1 MESDSLVICSS
12 KLSVSYLPGTR
23 KYETVKTKT
32 MHGACFLTKT
42 LHKMQISLH
51 IRLFDH
57 ARFSVSRDA
66 HFFGFSLKFC
76 LASYLANLE
85 CQLKRTKDFS
95 IKHLRI

>member
-1 MESDSLVICSS
+1 MESDSLFICSS
-12 KLSVSYLPGTR
+12 KLSVRYLPGTR
-23 KYETVKTKT
+23 KYETVKTET

-42 LHKMQISLH
+42 LHKMQIALH

-57 ARFSVSRDA
+57 ARFSVSRDTY
-66 HFFGFSLKFC
+66 FFGLKFC

-85 CQLKRTKDFS
+85 CQLKRTKDFA